1 MRKSE
6 RRLKKNGP
14 QKSSQIK
21 NHFLAGEPNQNKKFK
36 KKFKKKYIIYM

>member
-14 QKSSQIK
+14 QKSGQIE
-21 NHFLAGEPNQNKKFK
+21 NHFLAAEPDQNKKL
-36 KKFKKKYIIYM
+36 